1 MTVDR
6 NIPDSIVHLPT
17 FQSTS
22 PILTTSC
29 SKRPIVIWPISASPI
44 VSEHSNAVAAWA
56 GEGMQLHDLGE
67 LLVVSRANITG
78 LIDHLEQKGYVNRVV
93 DQQDRR
99 ARFARITRKAEA
111 LLDEFMP
118 LHYQNLKVLLQDLSE
133 EEKATLT
140 RLLVKARSSISAHAE
155 ECLRV
160 ENVSC
165 PTLG

>member
-6 NIPDSIVHLPT
+6 NIPVSIVHLPT

-29 SKRPIVIWPISASPI
+29 SKRPIVIWPISALQI

-78 LIDHLEQKGYVNRVV
+78 LIYHFEQKGYVNRVV

-111 LLDEFMP
+111 LLDEFM
-118 LHYQNLKVLLQDLSE
+118 LLII
-133 EEKATLT
+133 KTL
-140 RLLVKARSSISAHAE
+140 RCCCRIIGRGESDPHPIACKSPFKHLGPCR